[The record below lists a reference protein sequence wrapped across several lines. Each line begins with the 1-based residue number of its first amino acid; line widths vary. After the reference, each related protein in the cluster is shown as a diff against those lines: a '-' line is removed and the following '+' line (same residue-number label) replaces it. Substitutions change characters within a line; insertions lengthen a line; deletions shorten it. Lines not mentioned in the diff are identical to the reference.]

1 MTQEITALRTFAH
14 ANFRIRVITRDGA
27 PWFMAADVCRELDIR
42 NPADALARLD
52 GDEHTLVSTEGIPG
66 AKNPQMRV
74 LSESGLYALVQ
85 TSRKPEAKLFRR
97 WINHEVLPSIRRT
110 GSYSIQH
117 QLEAPQHQ
125 IPQTYAEALR
135 LAADLSDKV
144 DEQAKQI
151 EAAQPA
157 IEFVDRYVAAK
168 TTQSLRAVAKIL
180 GIQEQA
186 FIARLESDKILYRLS
201 GRLMPAA
208 DQMHKGHFEVK
219 TGEVRGIAFAQ
230 PKVTPRG
237 VEYLARCV
245 ARWQRDAQ
253 RS

>member
-1 MTQEITALRTFAH
+1 MTQEITTQVVLRGMDSREIAQLVAREH
-14 ANFRIRVITRDGA
+14 RN
-27 PWFMAADVCRELDIR
+27 VCRDIVEQLGQLPGGVLR
-42 NPADALARLD
+42 F
-52 GDEHTLVSTEGIPG
+52 EHTYTNTQNGQRYRCYILPKRECLILASGYSVVLR
-66 AKNPQMRV
+66 AKIID
-74 LSESGLYALVQ
+74 
-85 TSRKPEAKLFRR
+85 R
-97 WINHEVLPSIRRT
+97 WIE
-110 GSYSIQH
+110 
-117 QLEAPQHQ
+117 LETQFAAQKQAAVPQHQ

-157 IEFVDRYVAAK
+157 VQFVERYVEAK
-168 TTQSLRAVAKIL
+168 QTQSIRAVAKIL
-180 GIQEQA
+180 GVPEQR
-186 FIARLESDKILYRLS
+186 FVERLVADKILYRLS

-208 DQMHKGHFEVK
+208 DQMSKRHFEVK

>member
-1 MTQEITALRTFAH
+1 MEPNIQLFA
-14 ANFRIRVITRDGA
+14 AEDFRIRTTTINGE
-27 PWFMAADVCRELDIR
+27 PWFVVVDVCRTLDMTNHHNVVTR
-42 NPADALARLD
+42 LEADETCAIQ
-52 GDEHTLVSTEGIPG
+52 VSTSGG
-66 AKNPQMRV
+66 KQNVRFV
-74 LSESGLYALVQ
+74 NESGLYSLIM
-85 TSRKPEAKLFRR
+85 TSRKPDAKRFRR
-97 WINHEVLPSIRRT
+97 WVTHDVIPSIRRT
-110 GSYSIQH
+110 GSYSIQ
-117 QLEAPQHQ
+117 APQHQ

-157 IEFVDRYVAAK
+157 VQFVARYVDAK
-168 TTQSLRAVAKIL
+168 STQSLRAVAKIL
-180 GIQEQA
+180 GVPEQR
-186 FIARLESDKILYRLS
+186 FLERLVADKILYRLS

-245 ARWQRDAQ
+245 ARWQRQQA
-253 RS
+253 RAEA

>member
-1 MTQEITALRTFAH
+1 MEPNIQLFTAEDFRVRTIT
-14 ANFRIRVITRDGA
+14 IDGT
-27 PWFMAADVCRELDIR
+27 PWFVAGDVCLALDI
-42 NPADALARLD
+42 ADMRQAVSRLD
-52 GDEHTLVSTEGIPG
+52 DDEKALIPVTTPG
-66 AKNPQMRV
+66 GKQQVRV
-74 LSESGLYALVQ
+74 VNEAGLYVLVIA
-85 TSRKPEAKLFRR
+85 SRKSDAKKFRR
-97 WINHEVLPSIRRT
+97 WVTHDVIPSIRRT
-110 GSYSIQH
+110 GSYSIQ
-117 QLEAPQHQ
+117 APQHQ

-144 DEQAKQI
+144 ESQAKQI

-157 IEFVDRYVAAK
+157 VQFVERYVEAK
-168 TTQSLRAVAKIL
+168 QTQSIRAVAKIL
-180 GIQEQA
+180 GVPEQA
-186 FIARLESDKILYRLS
+186 FIARLVADKILYRLS
-201 GRLMPAA
+201 GRLMPSA
-208 DQMHKGHFEVK
+208 DQMAKHYWEVK